1 MLADQAGL
9 SINFISFCERGQQ
22 LPSVN
27 SLFLMAIALRTRP
40 AEIIEEV
47 QKRDPIPNY

>member
-9 SINFISFCERGQQ
+9 SINFISYCERGQQ

-27 SLFLMAIALRTRP
+27 SLFLMAMALRTHP

-47 QKRDPIPNY
+47 QKRNPMPKY